1 MAEAEP
7 QYTSDYVNTIDYF
20 IDYYANSD
28 ENLKEFDFHNF
39 FNSNAVS
46 NENCYIQIQMDES
59 VFLYF
64 IKGNR
69 YSIPIGVE
77 CFCDDPDDWGAYPE
91 IPLESQRKSQE
102 LIEGK
107 EDITHVYDDI
117 LAEYRR
123 DRIEQNT
130 DIVPVSTVEP
140 SVSTPQETDD
150 SWGPPPQAILV
161 TSAPVIDYSILDD
174 YAIPAD
180 VVFSTGMDNVNR
192 QLSFDDDSDDDMPD
206 LITDMD
212 DLTNQII
219 DEIRNTTIIKCP
231 VCRAENSKE
240 QCVDIRGSSDT
251 CSVCLEATVE
261 VFFIGCGHAVTCK
274 SCYQLLLNV

>member
-1 MAEAEP
+1 MSEAAP
-7 QYTSDYVNTIDYF
+7 QYNSDYVNTMDYF
-20 IDYYANSD
+20 IDYYANHD
-28 ENLKEFDFHNF
+28 ENLKEFDYHNF

-46 NENCYIQIQMDES
+46 NENCYIEIKVDNSMS
-59 VFLYF
+59 LYF
-64 IKGNR
+64 IKGGR

-77 CFCDDPDDWGAYPE
+77 CFYQFNNWGEETNMA
-91 IPLESQRKSQE
+91 LESQRKSQE

-117 LAEYRR
+117 LAEYER

-150 SWGPPPQAILV
+150 SWGPPPLATLV
-161 TSAPVIDYSILDD
+161 RSEPVIDYSILDD

-192 QLSFDDDSDDDMPD
+192 QLSFDDDSDDEMPD

-212 DLTNQII
+212 DLTNRII
-219 DEIRNTTIIKCP
+219 DEIRNTNIIKCP
-231 VCRAENSKE
+231 LCRAENSKE
-240 QCVDIRGSSDT
+240 QCVDIKGSGDT
-251 CSVCLEATVE
+251 CSICLEATVE
-261 VFFIGCGHAVTCK
+261 VFFIGCAHAVTCK
-274 SCYQLLLNV
+274 SCYQRLLNV

>member
-140 SVSTPQETDD
+140 SVST
-150 SWGPPPQAILV
+150 
-161 TSAPVIDYSILDD
+161 
-174 YAIPAD
+174 
-180 VVFSTGMDNVNR
+180 GMDNVNR
-192 QLSFDDDSDDDMPD
+192 QLSFDDDSDDEMPD

-212 DLTNQII
+212 DLTNRII

-240 QCVDIRGSSDT
+240 QCVDIKGSSDT

-261 VFFIGCGHAVTCK
+261 VFFIGCAHAVTCK
-274 SCYQLLLNV
+274 SCYQRLLNV

>member
-7 QYTSDYVNTIDYF
+7 QYTSQYVNTMDYF
-20 IDYYANSD
+20 IDYYANNN
-28 ENLKEFDFHNF
+28 ENLKDFDYHNF
-39 FNSNAVS
+39 FNSNEVS
-46 NENCYIQIQMDES
+46 TNNCFIQLQIDES
-59 VFLYF
+59 MTLYF
-64 IKGNR
+64 IKGDR

-77 CFCDDPDDWGAYPE
+77 SFYNHQNLE
-91 IPLESQRKSQE
+91 IFPSNMVEDSQQIAQE

-117 LAEYRR
+117 LVDLGR
-123 DRIEQNT
+123 DRQEQQY
-130 DIVPVSTVEP
+130 PA
-140 SVSTPQETDD
+140 D
-150 SWGPPPQAILV
+150 SWGPPPLAILV
-161 TSAPVIDYSILDD
+161 RSAPVIDYSIPDD
-174 YAIPAD
+174 YFVPHP
-180 VVFSTGMDNVNR
+180 VNR
-192 QLSFDDDSDDDMPD
+192 QLAFDSMIEDSDDEMPD

-240 QCVDIRGSSDT
+240 QCVDIKGSSDT